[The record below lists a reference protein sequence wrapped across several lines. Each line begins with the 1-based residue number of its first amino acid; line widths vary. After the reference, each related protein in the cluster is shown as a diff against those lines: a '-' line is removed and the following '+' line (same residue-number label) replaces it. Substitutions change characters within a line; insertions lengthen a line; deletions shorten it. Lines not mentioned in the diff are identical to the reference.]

1 MPFKAGKSIRDVN
14 KKVDTLASKTI
25 PRRIRKELYILA
37 RSLGNFADFYVPVD
51 TKNLVNSR
59 SQSVS
64 FRGATFTA
72 TVGYYTAYALP
83 LHSPKPGGKMD
94 GWKPQTPEDREY
106 KTRSAKNFV
115 GGGIGGFNIN
125 AKQGWL
131 NIAWEWKGEE
141 LLEDFA
147 NGIIKK

>member
-1 MPFKAGKSIRDVN
+1 MPFKSGKSFNDVN
-14 KKVDTLASKTI
+14 RNIEELASKTI
-25 PRRIRKELYILA
+25 PKRIRKELYILGK
-37 RSLGNFADFYVPVD
+37 SLGNFADFYVPVD

-59 SQSVS
+59 KETVS
-64 FRGATFTA
+64 FRGNYFT
-72 TVGYYTAYALP
+72 TSVGYYTAYAGS
-83 LHSPKPGGKMD
+83 LHSPKPGCKMD
-94 GWKPQTPEDREY
+94 GWKSMTPEDSEY
-106 KTRSAKNFV
+106 KSCSASDFV

-131 NIAWEWKGEE
+131 NIAWEWKGDE

>member
-1 MPFKAGKSIRDVN
+1 MPFKAGASVRDVN
-14 KKVDTLASKTI
+14 RNIEEFASKTI
-25 PRRIRKELYILA
+25 PRRIRKELYILGK
-37 RSLGNFADFYVPVD
+37 SLGNFADFYVPVD

-59 SQSVS
+59 KETVS
-64 FRGATFTA
+64 FRGNYFTA
-72 TVGYYTAYALP
+72 SVGYYTAHALP
-83 LHSPKPGGKMD
+83 LHSPQKGGKMD
-94 GWKPQTPEDREY
+94 GWKPMTPEDREY
-106 KTRSAKNFV
+106 KTRNASNFV

-131 NIAWEWKGEE
+131 NIAWEWKGDE